1 MEMIGQE
8 TKRQQL
14 AETYSQMSDQQLE
27 ELAADNAALTE
38 TAREVLQAEMSRR
51 GLTMPPEETPP
62 PYDSHD
68 DSELVTIRL
77 FRDLPEAL
85 VAKGV
90 LEGAGI
96 ECYLADDNMVRLDWF
111 ISNAIGNMRLQVKET
126 DAAAALEVLDQPSL
140 ENEVVDEND

>member
-1 MEMIGQE
+1 METIDPE

-38 TAREVLQAEMSRR
+38 TAREVLQAEMNSR
-51 GLTMPPEETPP
+51 GLTTPPEETPP
-62 PYDSHD
+62 ADDTDD

-90 LEGAGI
+90 LETAGI

-111 ISNAIGNMRLQVKET
+111 ISSAIGNMRLQVKED
-126 DAAAALEVLDQPSL
+126 DAVAALEVLDQPSL
-140 ENEVVDEND
+140 ENEVVDESD